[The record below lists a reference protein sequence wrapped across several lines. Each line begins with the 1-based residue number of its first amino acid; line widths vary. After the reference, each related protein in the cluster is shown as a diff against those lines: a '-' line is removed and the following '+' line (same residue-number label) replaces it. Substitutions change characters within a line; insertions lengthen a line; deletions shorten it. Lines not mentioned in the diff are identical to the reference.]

1 MTERATKQSGSAGR
15 FAWLWLIIAVLTI
28 GGFLAWLGMNAQPGQ
43 VAVVEEVEEP
53 AIDFGAAET
62 VDLADLVV
70 SAEEFVGR
78 AIRLNDLPVSS
89 LLGTEAFWAIAP
101 NGLPFL
107 VKLGDD
113 LLERGF
119 TVQDGEAL
127 TAIGQIHLMS
137 EAVLDAWEEQG
148 VLRSS
153 DDRMMAEFATAY
165 LEVVQA
171 RHQEASETDSDDN

>member
-1 MTERATKQSGSAGR
+1 MTERATKHSSSAGR

-62 VDLADLVV
+62 VELADLVV
-70 SAEEFVGR
+70 SAEEYVGR
-78 AIRLNDLPVSS
+78 AIRLNGLPVSS

-101 NGLPFL
+101 NGMPFL
-107 VKLGDD
+107 VKLGDE

-119 TVQDGEAL
+119 AVQDGQAL
-127 TAIGQIHLMS
+127 TVIGQIHSMT
-137 EAVLDAWEEQG
+137 EAVLDAWEEEG
-148 VLRSS
+148 VLRNS
-153 DDRMMAEFATAY
+153 DDRMMAEFAISY
-165 LEVVQA
+165 LEVVHA
-171 RHQEASETDSDDN
+171 RHLESSEMDSDDN